1 MRIILFALGLMFVG
15 CMSQEERQAQ
25 IQRKAESDRA
35 FRREHMR
42 NTGAVRDNEYE
53 ALNKATRDFTPQAT
67 GIPPAPAQSKNKL
80 RMQVRCTVQRGSW

>member
-1 MRIILFALGLMFVG
+1 MRIAFLALSLACVG

-25 IQRKAESDRA
+25 IERKAEMDRA

-42 NTGAVRDNEYE
+42 NTGAVRDAEYD

-67 GIPPAPAQSKNKL
+67 GIPPAPTTEELERRIKETE
-80 RMQVRCTVQRGSW
+80 R

>member
-1 MRIILFALGLMFVG
+1 MRIILFALSLMFVG

-67 GIPPAPAQSKNKL
+67 GIPPAPTTEELERRVKETE
-80 RMQVRCTVQRGSW
+80 R